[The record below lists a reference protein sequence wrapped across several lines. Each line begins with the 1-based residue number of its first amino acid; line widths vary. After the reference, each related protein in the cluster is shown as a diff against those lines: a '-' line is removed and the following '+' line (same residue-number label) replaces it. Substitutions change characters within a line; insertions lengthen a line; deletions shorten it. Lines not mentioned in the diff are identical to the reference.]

1 MSDIRCQMGKGAEPR
16 HRLISM
22 LLIQRLADA
31 EHVPIGVADNHLP
44 TTPRLIA
51 RRMDHF
57 SAGAFACG
65 LHRVHVLHP
74 YRHPRPMAAASPL
87 PVTSQKNLARA
98 RGDSAEGERS
108 AL

>member
-31 EHVPIGVADNHLP
+31 EHVPIGVADNHLA

-57 SAGAFACG
+57 SSGAFASG

-74 YRHPRPMAAASPL
+74 DRHPRPMVATSAL
-87 PVTSQKNLARA
+87 PVTAQAHLAGA
-98 RGDSAEGERS
+98 
-108 AL
+108 